1 MYGIINFQ
9 TTLGAILMIRRVEVM
24 PKQSA
29 EIKCIYSDNGNEKH
43 TIVLSGADYAN
54 WGDNDDYLGFIC
66 LQKINPLDKI
76 VNYTLPQSTYGIF
89 HNEADIALIQT
100 LQEQLDLQTSIIT
113 NLLTGATGAQGGT
126 DTTGTQG
133 GTDTTGTQGVTDATG
148 TQATGTQ
155 GVTDATGTQGGT
167 DVTDATG
174 TQGGTDATGAL

>member
-1 MYGIINFQ
+1 MYVYSLHRMYGIINFQ

-113 NLLTGATGAQGGT
+113 NMLTGATGAQA
-126 DTTGTQG
+126 
-133 GTDTTGTQGVTDATG
+133 TGTQGVTDD
-148 TQATGTQ
+148 ATGTQ
-155 GVTDATGTQGGT
+155 GVTDATGTQGVTDTTGTQGVT

>member
-1 MYGIINFQ
+1 
-9 TTLGAILMIRRVEVM
+9 MIRRVEVM

-113 NLLTGATGAQGGT
+113 NLLTGATGAQA
-126 DTTGTQG
+126 TGTQG
-133 GTDTTGTQGVTDATG
+133 VTDDATGTQGVTDATG
-148 TQATGTQ
+148 TQGVTDTTGTQ
-155 GVTDATGTQGGT
+155 GVTDTTGTQGVTDVTDATGTQGGT

>member
-9 TTLGAILMIRRVEVM
+9 TTLGAILMIRRVEVI

-54 WGDNDDYLGFIC
+54 WGENDDYLGVIC

-76 VNYTLPQSTYGIF
+76 VNYTLPQSTYGTF

-100 LQEQLDLQTSIIT
+100 LQEQLDLQTAIIA
-113 NLLTGATGAQGGT
+113 NLLSDATGAQA
-126 DTTGTQG
+126 TGTQG
-133 GTDTTGTQGVTDATG
+133 VTDTTGTQGVTDATG
-148 TQATGTQ
+148 TQGVTDATGTQ
-155 GVTDATGTQGGT
+155 GVTDATG
-167 DVTDATG
+167 
-174 TQGGTDATGAL
+174 AL